1 MYRNG
6 NNHYVCFLRI
16 ILFPLVPS
24 QIRVRSHS
32 TITKKLLFL
41 RTSQTLAWFAAIL
54 RQLLSFLLGKSL
66 FLFSLSIHPNRDLGF
81 DHVPFINVAFGEIVW
96 EVEID
101 CSLNDPLLRVPCLAA
116 KTQTFRYKLGIKF
129 LLNSW
134 GVECSMELISS
145 ENLKEFGSMLYNDF
159 AYWILFMKL
168 NSVYCLFGICSI
180 MLAIVIKNYYLC

>member
-1 MYRNG
+1 MYR
-6 NNHYVCFLRI
+6 NHYVCFLRI

-96 EVEID
+96 EIEID
-101 CSLNDPLLRVPCLAA
+101 CLLNAPLVCLPCLAA
-116 KTQTFRYKLGIKF
+116 KIQTFQCELGIKF
-129 LLNSW
+129 ILKSW
-134 GVECSMELISS
+134 GGECTMELISR
-145 ENLKEFGSMLYNDF
+145 ERKELGQCCITILS
-159 AYWILFMKL
+159 WIL
-168 NSVYCLFGICSI
+168 CILFGFCSGK
-180 MLAIVIKNYYLC
+180 IKHYYLCYRYRKRSKIYFEIW